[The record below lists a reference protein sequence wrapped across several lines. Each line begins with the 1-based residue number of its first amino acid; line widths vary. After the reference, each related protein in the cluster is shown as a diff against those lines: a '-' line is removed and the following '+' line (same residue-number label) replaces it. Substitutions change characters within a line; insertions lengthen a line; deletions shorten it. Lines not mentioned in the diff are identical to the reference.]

1 MTNGAPLVVRVG
13 MKPIS
18 TLMSPLRSVDLRS
31 KQSTDASVERSDV
44 CAAPAAAVVG
54 ESVVAFELAAAFLEK
69 FGGDSLR
76 EIRCNYERYLDQI
89 KNY

>member
-1 MTNGAPLVVRVG
+1 M
-13 MKPIS
+13 
-18 TLMSPLRSVDLRS
+18 RS
-31 KQSTDASVERSDV
+31 KAPADASVERSDV

-76 EIRCNYERYLDQI
+76 EIKRNYEGYLEQI
-89 KNY
+89 KRF

>member
-1 MTNGAPLVVRVG
+1 MTNGAPLVLRVA

-18 TLMSPLRSVDLRS
+18 TLMSPLQSVDLRS
-31 KQSTDASVERSDV
+31 KQPMDASVERSDV

-54 ESVVAFELAAAFLEK
+54 ESVVAFQLAKSFLEK
-69 FGGDSLR
+69 FGGDSFR
-76 EIRCNYERYLDQI
+76 EIKRNYECYLEQI